1 MKHQTKVNVYLVSS
15 HRRVKMMKTMLL
27 ASNGVVK
34 MGTVVRLLHLPPW
47 ALERL
52 HGEDDLDPFEL
63 EQDVQDRQEVNL
75 FVDE

>member
-1 MKHQTKVNVYLVSS
+1 MKHHMKVNVFVVRGP
-15 HRRVKMMKTMLL
+15 RRVKIIKNMLL

-34 MGTVVRLLHLPPW
+34 MGTVLRLLHLPPW

-52 HGEDDLDPFEL
+52 RGEHDLDPFEL